1 MLLICC
7 LALTVSPLLKVLPN
21 ERVAVRGVDSLVLPP
36 SCPSR
41 EIFDV
46 NCPGCGLTRS
56 FVHIAHGDWE
66 SSLRVNRIG
75 WLIMLMA
82 FIQIPYRAHALWGSG
97 RFVLGPA
104 TGNWFGLT
112 LVTILIGSW
121 VVGLLIAN
129 R

>member
-7 LALTVSPLLKVLPN
+7 LVLAAAPLLKVLPN
-21 ERVAVRGVDSLVLPP
+21 ERVAVRGSDSLVLPP

-56 FVHIAHGDWE
+56 FVYIAHGDWD
-66 SSLRVNRIG
+66 SSLRVNRVG

-82 FIQIPYRAHALWGSG
+82 LFQIPYRAHALWGSG
-97 RFVLGPA
+97 RLVLGPRA
-104 TGNWFGLT
+104 GRWFGLT
-112 LVTILIGSW
+112 LVVILIGSW
-121 VVGLLIAN
+121 VVGLLIGD